1 MFHIGSAE
9 SDDYQPGVEVHF
21 ITLQQKTVFDKT
33 QSRSGGVARQRV
45 CDGTVLMEASSPVR
59 QILGIKVWVT
69 REKEAA
75 ELHKDRNGAVQLQV
89 SYGQQNID
97 KVSFL
102 LIIPLIA
109 EVRWTGRHLCSQQG
123 ARFGDSD
130 KKRRQWENKETIIF
144 FLTLLPYTIRHRKP
158 SRNAFDFSRRICKEG
173 SLCGEKFNC

>member
-102 LIIPLIA
+102 IIIPLIA
-109 EVRWTGRHLCSQQG
+109 EVR
-123 ARFGDSD
+123 
-130 KKRRQWENKETIIF
+130 
-144 FLTLLPYTIRHRKP
+144 
-158 SRNAFDFSRRICKEG
+158 
-173 SLCGEKFNC
+173 